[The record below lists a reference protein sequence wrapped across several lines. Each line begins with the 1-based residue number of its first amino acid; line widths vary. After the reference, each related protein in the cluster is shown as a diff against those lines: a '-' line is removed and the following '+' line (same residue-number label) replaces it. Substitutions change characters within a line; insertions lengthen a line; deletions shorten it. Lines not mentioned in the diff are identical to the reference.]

1 MLKLLLPVRDFKHGV
16 YSVFVVLFGEDV
28 AFGGVFRCSNE
39 LKNKHGKYPNNLKC

>member
-1 MLKLLLPVRDFKHGV
+1 M
-16 YSVFVVLFGEDV
+16 FVVLFGEDV